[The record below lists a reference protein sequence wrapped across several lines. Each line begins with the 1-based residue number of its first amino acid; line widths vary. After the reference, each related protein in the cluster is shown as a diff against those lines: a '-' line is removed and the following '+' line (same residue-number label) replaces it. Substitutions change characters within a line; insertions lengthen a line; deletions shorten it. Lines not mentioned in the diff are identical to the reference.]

1 MDSSPHTPQT
11 RWMMVRDT
19 IAAGFRAPYSAT
31 LKVYEAGF
39 DDEDARHARWH
50 MFPPDEMINLHLGP
64 GEYVIARNSQGWMTV
79 HSRSDGRRFI
89 RAAETYVNGAQDY
102 PNGVTIRIDDPYRL
116 NVSMAAEEFIALDL
130 ILRALDSGYPTAAVE
145 TAEFNGS
152 SVFIIPGS
160 WLIKQVRDL
169 IIDQETGLLV
179 GIRGADGSIIAELVD
194 FEAGIEPDTSLFV
207 PEGTIMDSEEVTANC
222 AAANGLTSL
231 SRVNVERETLRVYSD
246 RAELAW
252 QVDRKTGKI
261 EEILYTAHDLGEPE
275 ANDGAGDCRESPH
288 PKGGVIVGCQQ
299 WQEDPENGERGWL
312 RNRVYWKRPHSSQDL
327 LVDASAGPD
336 DRPPQPAVA
345 GDRIAVF
352 STEAVSLFS
361 EDMELQQRI
370 PYQGQWA
377 STVGDWFVSVTV
389 NRDVSDSADDLAHR
403 WVLDLWD
410 PTTMT
415 IVASAPVNRTCPFIV
430 EDCEQ
435 TLWIADGELYR
446 LDQSSEGTWIVTP
459 VISGGVVTGAEALK

>member
-1 MDSSPHTPQT
+1 
-11 RWMMVRDT
+11 MMVRDT
-19 IAAGFRAPYSAT
+19 IAAGFRASYSAT
-31 LKVYEAGF
+31 LKVYEADF
-39 DDEDARHARWH
+39 DDDDVRHARWH

-64 GEYVIARNSQGWMTV
+64 GEYAIARNSQGWMAV
-79 HSRSDGRRFI
+79 HSRSDGRGFVQ
-89 RAAETYVNGAQDY
+89 AAETFVIGAQDY

-116 NVSMAAEEFIALDL
+116 NVSMAAEEFIAPDL

-145 TAEFNGS
+145 TAEFHGS

-179 GIRGADGSIIAELVD
+179 GIRGADGSIIAELVNV
-194 FEAGIEPDTSLFV
+194 EAGIQPDTSLFV
-207 PEGTIMDSEEVTANC
+207 PEGIIMDSEEVMANC

-231 SRVNVERETLRVYSD
+231 SRVDVERDTLRVYSD

-261 EEILYTAHDLGEPE
+261 QEILYTAHDLEEPE
-275 ANDGAGDCRESPH
+275 ANDGAGDRRESVH

-299 WQEDPENGERGWL
+299 WQEDPENGERGWF
-312 RNRVYWKRPHSSQDL
+312 RNCVYWKRPHTPQDL

-361 EDMELQQRI
+361 QDMELQQRI

-377 STVGDWFVSVTV
+377 SAVGDWFVSVTV
-389 NRDVSDSADDLAHR
+389 KRDDSDSTDNLANQ

-415 IVASAPVNRTCPFIV
+415 IVASAPVNRTHPFIV
-430 EDCEQ
+430 VDCEQ
-435 TLWIADGELYR
+435 TLWIADGELHR
-446 LDQSSEGTWIVTP
+446 LDQSSEGTWIATP